1 MESTRFEF
9 QVKPQFIRM
18 LVLDVSI
25 LVLLYD
31 DFALTLNEKGFVNFR
46 VFFSNINMIML
57 LFTNIDVDLRRK
69 YLFHFGGDCF
79 QC

>member
-18 LVLDVSI
+18 LVLNVLI

-79 QC
+79 RC